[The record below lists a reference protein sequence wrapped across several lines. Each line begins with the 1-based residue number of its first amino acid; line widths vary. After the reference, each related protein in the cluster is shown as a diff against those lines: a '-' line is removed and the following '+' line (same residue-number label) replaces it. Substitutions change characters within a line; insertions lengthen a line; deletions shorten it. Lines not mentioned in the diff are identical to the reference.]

1 MATFDEIIRKSREN
15 QSESSNSG
23 GATFDEIIQKSRSRN
38 GTGTAPVSSATPATP
53 FMPLNVGEFYEKEV
67 VPTVTALERIARE
80 AEKAKAYSDTSDKLR
95 GYTTLPEAPIGM
107 PKIPNPADKLV
118 AQAQEVANQREKEI
132 RKALGG
138 RNEFG
143 SYVAG
148 ATDVDYTALA
158 KKTNIS
164 EDELRNYAAENRK
177 GAYRQAYEML
187 SRTDRADIN
196 SFIYDSKRFNLTED
210 EARGIFA
217 TYQNSDLK
225 KMLTS
230 SDGSNQDEIVKYI
243 DGQIRD
249 TGVGDRYGYGP
260 KAIYR
265 WTPDY
270 ALAVLK
276 NTSAPAEGYTKENIM
291 RYKARAIALTC
302 IDPSSNKKWEKEAED
317 MYDVLFN
324 NFFSADEDLL
334 KAGDGWGRIAADI
347 RTVTHPTAEAIM
359 LGLSKGIG
367 AESVATLINS
377 DVKEQSDRAFA
388 KAAALSPTA
397 AEISSTAGS
406 VALYTA
412 LAYVSGGA
420 AGSIGGAAG
429 SLLNIPA
436 ASSGLRLATSAL
448 SGAMALGG
456 MSAVQNLGG
465 YVTGDISLGEYGK
478 RIGEAEVTGA
488 ASALAS
494 GLVSLRF
501 DKALTGKL
509 KSEIGTK
516 AGVNYTTAV
525 PDNAYDVLYGG
536 NRMPLVA
543 SVKNPQTPFYIFT
556 RNMASGLAG
565 TGAYIA
571 ANAAVADEKQ
581 SEEEMARQLIFGFV
595 TSLLH
600 SFISAHSFSAGQRE
614 YARSIEG
621 KIAEINKS
629 IDSFKGAAA
638 NTEAR
643 GYDLSEAASKLVLEI
658 ERLRRGLVENFIAS
672 DPNTL
677 NDLAVTDYYLVALQ
691 ETLGE
696 YVKIG
701 TYGASEAYMTGLPEA
716 SAVAPITDLVAYSME
731 SGINDGAI
739 GATEA
744 AEINSEYI
752 PGAAAAASESVS
764 ALTTTEQHPAQ
775 NAAAQIAIDLSPAQA
790 QAEGVLPSAEINA
803 GNAQITPPARN
814 EQEAAARTESAKSWE
829 IIGRDFGENGQK
841 AFADVF
847 DPELTKGE
855 LGTLAETFTAF
866 YNAGKNNTGLDSISR
881 ELMQAALEVYG
892 NDTDAAFEM
901 ERAAVLA
908 GRADAE
914 MKSSLVEDRA
924 ADDGVIDLSDDTEL
938 AKRIAGKSGSE
949 KYNAIRD
956 YILEELSGIDV
967 VLSDGNNAI
976 VDRKDAQHIAHKAGD
991 KKRRAISEIKRLVEH
1006 AKLVATEKSVY
1017 NNKFRDFRYY
1027 EASVRYH
1034 DKTFPVYINVGIAK
1048 NDGSYH
1054 IYDITHKLR
1063 ATAHRLNG
1071 VGRVTQ
1077 TYALEAVPLTPDSIP
1092 DNTEKVNTVSE
1103 KSDNPAKKSDN
1114 PANTS
1119 MTMAEARRMIETAY
1133 RVGEIK
1139 EWYADEG
1146 TNQTVDEWLK
1156 NVGSD
1161 DIAMIIENDFDL
1173 QRKYINSNTAILDD
1187 EYQIEDV
1194 IDAYK
1199 AGTLVGKEKKKA
1211 QRLDVKKET
1220 GLKDDRFYAPRE
1232 IENAKERFELAQQR
1246 ITNANKQQVIQ
1257 ARADIVIFAHNRN
1270 AAELLGISQAE
1281 LNKKLRSWTRYSA
1294 SAREISER
1302 INAGVPLEN
1311 RWTGIENSSF
1321 VNQASISQKDI
1332 DMLVKS
1338 VTGDPNGAERK
1349 YIARVMLALDTHID
1363 YKGLNFI
1370 FESKAELNKKHG
1382 FSGRTNGVYNGYD
1395 TIACKYMAP
1404 NTVAHEMG
1412 HYLDT
1417 RFARDL
1423 VGGREDSRHYLTRGV
1438 NKDIVRERYG
1448 EDGVRFVDNF
1458 NVFMDGL
1465 TDVNDAYSSYS
1476 NDRAEVFAR
1485 FVARFVEW
1493 TENVAAGYR
1502 MSNYEYNS
1510 YDDRFTTA
1518 QYVEFAR
1525 LLQEKS
1531 LLDGMRANGAVT
1543 TAEGANTSEIKQSIS
1558 KIVDVDGKDY
1568 GIGVYLDSILLEGL
1582 TDAERS
1588 DMVKEYVKT
1597 ELAGSHLLA
1606 YNSNGAP
1613 VDVAIAEYGERFTDE
1628 NGKKKKVLKEL
1639 YGKNN
1644 KFKAKQESVVL
1655 ADELLLTAK
1664 QGEPEKSRKAHDWL
1678 DNNGQNDWDYW
1689 TTYIQD
1695 KNKTVWLATLNIAN
1709 ATDGRKILY
1718 DINPIKMVAEG
1729 LSWPSTTTNKYT
1741 TTPSAKSQEEI
1752 KKYFHDDE
1760 PAAVADAY
1768 ADLWKQLAEAN
1779 RKLANEMG
1787 DLNFSNRELLA
1798 NALETVTKD
1807 SAEAQ
1812 FIERYRDEIKTLNE
1826 TEAELKEVRAEL
1838 RKKIFSGTRDDARI
1852 EELTAQ
1858 RKHLENKLNYWD
1870 KKLMTAIE
1878 ASKPLQ
1884 RVVERERARA
1894 YKRAREQERAKVDA
1908 LREGREL
1915 REAQDRLLKMLR
1927 RINNKKLST
1936 PNKAWLEQHFG
1947 DIYTLSKTLTGK
1959 KLAAAEDIKNRIAA
1973 LTDENSPDYDPNYAP
1988 SPRLLA
1994 RLQEITGK
2002 KTDIASMELDEVYDR
2017 TALLMEFAQTIENSK
2032 KLAGVMEK
2040 REIHDL
2046 AYHTITDIATTKGN
2060 ESDPAEG
2067 FKRMLRPFV
2076 RAGEAAADFVNTEV
2090 LSPIASIQRY
2100 TGFNDND
2107 PLYQRAEE
2115 LAKAEGVYD
2124 KYTTDANALFDE
2136 LLNDKQFVKFFRGDA
2151 GKPIVFKARGVGGDG
2166 MPGGEI
2172 EVQITPALRTW
2183 LYLNSL
2189 NADNLNHIK
2198 TGGAIFPDLNL
2209 LRKGKYADAFS
2220 EKNSK
2225 RVLLSPEEIKRITA
2239 GMTAK
2244 ELQFARA
2251 WAKYESEM
2259 AQPGIAQVHEEQY
2272 GTPPKMVD
2280 EGYFMIRTKM
2290 PSSSAIDG
2298 LEQMQIDGT
2307 TDIGSPGWLKERKD
2321 SKLPIYAYPADMM
2334 IKRAIDDHAR
2344 FVAYSIPV
2352 SNFNKIWNANM
2363 WGKDSI
2369 YNPVTRTDETM
2380 FRLGT
2385 SVKDTLK
2392 AKWGQNSVDVVQQ
2405 MLDEYVGKPRGKNS
2419 KAERA
2424 LNKIR
2429 GNYAQARLAA
2439 GLGTALKQMPS
2450 GIAAAPVIDFRSLA
2464 KAANPGYSID
2474 TSFIDDYTAS
2484 YAIRKKGYSSTELG
2498 DLAKQGK
2505 KLPKWLI
2512 WYQTADLV
2520 TTGPLLKRAAA
2531 FYVRRNFKTL
2541 EVGSEA
2547 YKQKVAEVYDKI
2559 INETQP
2565 TYDVMYRA
2573 NALRNPSPIWRA
2585 LNMFKTQPYKNY
2597 TILYTALGNLRAK
2610 GNALNDAEQFR
2621 YTDEQGKAEYEQ
2633 ARSEYTEAKKRVVR
2647 AFVSQILS
2655 GLAISA
2661 IMVLNDFLVTGNK
2674 KKYQDEDGDV
2684 TLLSFL
2690 KGLGLNFASTG
2701 AGMFPL
2707 GGAILETVENTAN
2720 IISGNKLFDTYSY
2733 GLKVP
2738 EVETLNNVQSTIDK
2752 LVEALA
2758 AVADAEDASDW
2769 EKIGRALWKTAVD
2782 TGEIFGIPSG
2792 NLNKTLKAALR
2803 QVFRT
2808 QGKYV
2813 GEYLTLRVMG
2823 TVEANKKAHYDNL
2836 YNAYEHNQAQYKE
2849 VYDLLIKNGITPEAI
2864 RNAMNERIKNAQG
2877 AQSVNELSSSDRYL
2891 NPDQQD
2897 AYNKML
2903 SQVESTDVYKRYEAQ
2918 VGDDLGAYSRL
2929 IDLAYDVTD
2938 GKKRNTWQDYA
2949 IVKEYGLTKTEY
2961 VLYQL
2966 ALDIV
2971 DEPNKDGKYGTYTDK
2986 EKAAAVK
2993 IAKGN

>member
-803 GNAQITPPARN
+803 RNAQITPPARN

-1006 AKLVATEKSVY
+1006 AKLVATEKSVD

-1077 TYALEAVPLTPDSIP
+1077 TYALEAVPLTPDIIP

-1103 KSDNPAKKSDN
+1103 KSDNPA
-1114 PANTS
+1114 NTA
-1119 MTMAEARRMIETAY
+1119 MTMVEARRMIETAY

-1211 QRLDVKKET
+1211 QRLDIKKET

-1257 ARADIVIFAHNRN
+1257 ARADIVLFAHNRN

-1510 YDDRFTTA
+1510 YDDHFTTA

-1884 RVVERERARA
+1884 RVVERERAKA

-2474 TSFIDDYTAS
+2474 TSFIDEYTAS

-2823 TVEANKKAHYDNL
+2823 TVEAHKKAHYDNL
-2836 YNAYEHNQAQYKE
+2836 YKAYKYDQEQYKTIYE
-2849 VYDLLIKNGITPEAI
+2849 DLIEDGLTESQ
-2864 RNAMNERIKNAQG
+2864 IKNAMEQRMK
-2877 AQSVNELSSSDRYL
+2877 AEQKVDRVDELDSRYL
-2891 NPDQQD
+2891 PPAQD
-2897 AYNKML
+2897 KQYD
-2903 SQVESTDVYKRYEAQ
+2903 SIVESVEKSSI
-2918 VGDDLGAYSRL
+2918 YSKL
-2929 IDLAYDVTD
+2929 SATAKIEISDLAYDVVASD
-2938 GKKRNTWQDYA
+2938 KWRDYA
-2949 IVKEYGLTKTEY
+2949 VTKENNLTATQY
-2961 VLYQL
+2961 VLYKL